1 MEIGQRAGSES
12 ERSGRGCASGIGGR
26 AGGAWP
32 ALYSRKGLFWK
43 GFYEHLKI
51 LGEKSRGRNWLLG
64 VKSCLARNWVVRV
77 ASGTAGPD
85 RRFVGGWLSHV
96 MLGQYIVTHSVSED
110 CGSRCVGHR
119 LLPFGRSAG
128 LAIHLRAQQGGVP
141 SFGRSQRQGDACAG

>member
-1 MEIGQRAGSES
+1 MKIGQLAGGES
-12 ERSGRGCASGIGGR
+12 ERSGRGSASGIGGR
-26 AGGAWP
+26 AGGHEG
-32 ALYSRKGLFWK
+32 YYTDQGLFRK
-43 GFYEHLKI
+43 NFYERLKV
-51 LGEKSRGRNWLLG
+51 LGRKPRGRNWLLG
-64 VKSCLARNWVVRV
+64 VKSGLARNSLVRV